1 MDEISFEKVHEIWQQ
16 VSGQKNTFGVLLAF
30 NPLTERWLEGQI
42 DAKEI
47 GELRFIGGAP
57 GDRFTDLTNGL
68 YTIKSLPRGI
78 NPDSDFKWDQTWRII
93 CLEDPQMKTRVII
106 DGNGR
111 ALQVFLQM
119 RNGIISETSK
129 FGIIVGEL
137 VQPFVFCA
145 KAVTPLWK

>member
-1 MDEISFEKVHEIWQQ
+1 MDEISFEKVWGVWQQ
-16 VSGQKNTFGVLLAF
+16 ASEQKNTLGVLLAF
-30 NPLTERWLEGQI
+30 KPETEKWLEGKI
-42 DAKEI
+42 DAKDI

-57 GDRFTDLTNGL
+57 GDRFTNLTNGL
-68 YTIKSLPRGI
+68 YTIKSVPPGI
-78 NPDSDFKWDQTWRII
+78 NPDADFKWDQSWRII

-111 ALQVFLQM
+111 ALQVFLQI
-119 RNGIISETSK
+119 RNGIVSEASK